1 MGSRESQSTTTM
13 KNIPAYAEEF
23 VKSYLLRSNNIAFN
37 TEFDQY
43 FTAYTGETYAPIQT
57 PLKTNE
63 LDGINKLATRGR
75 GGSLEV
81 AKGNTVITN
90 VMDGVYL
97 SGATVDFQAMLT
109 NATTKPAN
117 TFETQIRNLL
127 GGSLYLMGDLSNENH
142 ASSLTAPIVARYN
155 DRALASM
162 YETNYRTERD
172 NQNKLLP
179 KAIEYAQESIKDAEW
194 LRKAGLYYRVWLQG
208 SYEDSYKKF
217 YEGEILGV
225 TRTEV
230 LGNSIR
236 ALVGTQR
243 KTTAPFYRPS
253 PIMGMATMGMAG
265 AALGAA
271 LALPTGGLSV
281 LAGALIGGGAGGI
294 LGLFQ

>member
-1 MGSRESQSTTTM
+1 MGMCGGGSQQATTTM

-23 VKSYLLRSNNIAFN
+23 VKSYLLRSNDIAFN
-37 TEFDQY
+37 AEFSEF
-43 FTAYTGETYAPIQT
+43 FTAYTGDTSAPM
-57 PLKTNE
+57 LTNE
-63 LDGINKLATRGR
+63 LEGITKLATRGR
-75 GGSLEV
+75 SGSLEV

-109 NATTKPAN
+109 KATTKPSN

-127 GGSLYLMGDLSNENH
+127 GGSLYLMGDSSNKNQ
-142 ASSLTAPIVARYN
+142 AFILTAPIAARYN

-172 NQNKLLP
+172 NQNRLLP

-217 YEGEILGV
+217 YEGEILSV
-225 TRTEV
+225 NRVEV

-253 PIMGMATMGMAG
+253 PIMGMASGAMSG
-265 AALGAA
+265 AAAGFMFSGNPIGA
-271 LALPTGGLSV
+271 V
-281 LAGALIGGGAGGI
+281 IGGVAGGI
-294 LGLFQ
+294 LGLLS

>member
-1 MGSRESQSTTTM
+1 M
-13 KNIPAYAEEF
+13 KNIPVYAEEF
-23 VKSYLLRSNNIAFN
+23 VKSYLLRSNDIAFN
-37 TEFDQY
+37 AEFDSY
-43 FTAYTGETYAPIQT
+43 FTTYTGETYAPM
-57 PLKTNE
+57 LANE

-75 GGSLEV
+75 SGSLEV

-109 NATTKPAN
+109 KATTKPSN

-127 GGSLYLMGDLSNENH
+127 GGSLYLMGDSSNENQ
-142 ASSLTAPIVARYN
+142 AFVLTAPIAARYN

-162 YETNYRTERD
+162 YETNYRAERD
-172 NQNKLLP
+172 NQSRVLP
-179 KAIEYAQESIKDAEW
+179 EAIDYANESIKDAEW

-217 YEGEILGV
+217 YEGEILSV
-225 TRTEV
+225 NRVEV

-294 LGLFQ
+294 FGLFS